1 MELLRGLC
9 DDLLVLK
16 TMWFSKISGDTHKAR
31 LESFDGP
38 QAHAYD
44 RFRANFLHGRRPMLQ
59 ACAAEVQAMQDTS
72 GLVWVDLGGG
82 TAENVEMMADYMD
95 LSLFERIYV
104 VDICGPLCEVA
115 SKKAKQRGWKN
126 VEVVEADV
134 CEFVPATST
143 AKLITFS
150 YSLSMIPPFMDAVD
164 KALGYLDPAGL
175 VGVADFYT
183 SAKFDE
189 APRQHSFVTRWFWRA
204 IFDLDGIDLGPD
216 RRAYL
221 EHQLSRV
228 YEVNRSGRIPY
239 VPFLRAPYYIWL
251 GRRDNSGRSQS
262 NGQ

>member
-16 TMWFSKISGDTHKAR
+16 TMWYSKVSGDTHKAR
-31 LESFDGP
+31 LESFYGP

-164 KALGYLDPAGL
+164 KALGYLDPAG
-175 VGVADFYT
+175 
-183 SAKFDE
+183 
-189 APRQHSFVTRWFWRA
+189 
-204 IFDLDGIDLGPD
+204 
-216 RRAYL
+216 AYL

-262 NGQ
+262 SGQ